1 MIHDIALTNHA
12 EQRMRQRGI
21 RDADIGLLLTVA
33 ERVSEDALL
42 LTRQRAAREI
52 ERRRREIQ
60 QLERLR
66 GTRLIIEDGAL
77 VTVYHEHRSGNRAK
91 RAFRNRRKS

>member
-1 MIHDIALTNHA
+1 MIYNIARTNHA

-21 RDADIGLLLTVA
+21 RDVDLRLLLKVA
-33 ERVSEDALL
+33 EPVSEDALL

-66 GTRLIIEDGAL
+66 GVRLIIEDGAL
-77 VTVYHEHRSGNRAK
+77 ITVYHAYRAQHRARRAPWK
-91 RAFRNRRKS
+91 GRKS

>member
-1 MIHDIALTNHA
+1 MIHGIALTNHA

-21 RDADIGLLLTVA
+21 RDADVSLLLKVA
-33 ERVSEDALL
+33 EPVSDDALL
-42 LTRQRAAREI
+42 LTRQKAAREI

-77 VTVYHEHRSGNRAK
+77 VTVYHEFRSGRRA
-91 RAFRNRRKS
+91 RRTLRNRRKS